1 MKRPLGAALLLFLM
15 GIVYAVYGVWE
26 ILIVGIVLL
35 LIFSGF
41 TVKSRIR
48 AYRKMLEV
56 VLFFALFFIG
66 IIRGNIYTSDVADRV
81 AGYSDGDKISVT
93 CIIDNI
99 ENKSDSIRISGK
111 NTYFSNNGKKIGKIY
126 IYPPKKFLTD
136 KGNSTSYQAEG
147 QETKPENKPEIKS
160 GSKADGSKWLTDIY
174 PGDRINVTGEISAL
188 KPASNE
194 GGYDDERQLWSQ
206 GIFLKLYN
214 SKIQE
219 ERRPFF
225 SISRYLYSFRCH
237 LRDVY
242 LSYLPGEEGNL
253 LSGMTIG
260 DKSDIPDNL
269 MDIFKLAGICH
280 LLSVSGTHIDVVSRG
295 LYRRLKKRGFGVNKS
310 GIVGLTV
317 ALLYGKLCGNS
328 VSTVRSV
335 GMFFISIIATVT
347 GASYDGV
354 TSLMAVGS
362 IMLFLNPIIIEYSG
376 FVFSF
381 GTVLG
386 VMIFAAPIHDRYK
399 DYKRKKWEEARKS
412 GNIETKEY
420 HPTAMDIVVGQLIF
434 SIAIQLFSIPIISF
448 FYYEI
453 PVYGAFLNLFLLPL
467 FPYLLVS
474 GLMGGILC
482 TLGLH
487 SIGNIF
493 LYLCHIILYFFEIAS
508 DYSINLPLSTLIVG
522 KPKWWWIVIYYIV
535 LYVLYKAIKQ
545 EWCFIISV
553 ICVSTILFMIVLPRS
568 NPKEI
573 DMLDVGQG
581 DGIFFSEGDG
591 TNIFIDGGSSSIDKV
606 GKYNILP
613 FLKYR
618 GVRKIDTWFV
628 SHSDTD
634 HISGLAEALDSGYKI
649 GNIITSKQILDTKSF
664 KKIKEKAL
672 LRHVEISGVTS
683 GDKIS
688 FLGKD
693 NIEIIKKKYSN
704 KIKSKNSAAHGKNYF
719 EIQVLSPYEGE
730 KNEDINCL
738 SLVFIIRSGDFS
750 GLFTGDIDSKTEQ
763 GILDKCGIDQLSDI
777 TLLKACHHG
786 SKYSNSLN
794 FIDTVRPK
802 VTIISAGRKNSYGH
816 PGKDTINRLKDI
828 KSQIYCT
835 KWQYQIKIK
844 LKNNGK
850 YVIATPCIRN

>member
-1 MKRPLGAALLLFLM
+1 MKRPLGAALLLFLI

-81 AGYSDGDKISVT
+81 AGYSDGDKVSVT
-93 CIIDNI
+93 CIVDNI
-99 ENKSDSIRISGK
+99 ENRSDSIRISGK
-111 NTYFSNNGKKIGKIY
+111 SAYFSNNGKKIGKIY
-126 IYPPKKFLTD
+126 IYPPKYFLTD
-136 KGNSTSYQAEG
+136 KGKGTSYQAEG
-147 QETKPENKPEIKS
+147 QEKKPETKS
-160 GSKADGSKWLTDIY
+160 GSRSGDSEWPIDIY
-174 PGDRINVTGEISAL
+174 PGDRIDVTGEISLL

-194 GGYDDERQLWSQ
+194 GGYDEERQLWSQ
-206 GIFLKLYN
+206 GIFFKIYN
-214 SKIQE
+214 STIQE

-225 SISRYLYSFRCH
+225 SISRYLYRFRCH

-242 LSYLPGEEGNL
+242 LSYLPGEEGNI

-295 LYRRLKKRGFGVNKS
+295 LYRRLKKQGFGVNKS
-310 GIVGLTV
+310 SFAGLIA

-335 GMFFISIIATVT
+335 GMFFVSIVAKVT

-362 IMLFLNPIIIEYSG
+362 IMLFLNPVIIEYSG

-386 VMIFAAPIHDRYK
+386 VMIFAVPIHDRYK
-399 DYKRKKWEEARKS
+399 DYKRKKWDEARECGMK
-412 GNIETKEY
+412 ETKEY
-420 HPTAMDIVVGQLIF
+420 HPTALDIVLGQLIF
-434 SIAIQLFSIPIISF
+434 SMAIQLFTIPIISF

-474 GLMGGILC
+474 GLIGGILG
-482 TLGLH
+482 TIGLH

-493 LYLCHIILYFFEIAS
+493 LYLCHIILYFFEAAS
-508 DYSINLPLSTLIVG
+508 DYSINLPASTLIVG
-522 KPKWWWIVIYYIV
+522 KPKWWWIVIYYMV
-535 LYVLYKAIKQ
+535 LYILFKAIKQ
-545 EWCFIISV
+545 EWHFIVSV
-553 ICVSTILFMIVLPRS
+553 ICMSIILGIIVLPRS
-568 NPKEI
+568 NLKEI
-573 DMLDVGQG
+573 DMLDLGQG
-581 DGIFFSEGDG
+581 DGIYFSEGDG

-618 GVRKIDTWFV
+618 CVRKIDVWFV

-634 HISGLAEALDSGYKI
+634 HISGLAEALDSGYPI
-649 GNIITSKQILDTKSF
+649 GKIITSEQILNTGSF
-664 KKIKEKAL
+664 QEIKEKAL
-672 LRHVEISGVTS
+672 SRHIEVSGVTS
-683 GDKIS
+683 GDKIVFS
-688 FLGKD
+688 GKD
-693 NIEIIKKKYSN
+693 NIEIKKKEYSN
-704 KIKSKNSAAHGKNYF
+704 KIKSKDTVSMRKKHS

-730 KNEDINCL
+730 RNEDINCL
-738 SLVFIIRSGDFS
+738 SLVFILRSGDFS
-750 GLFTGDIDSKTEQ
+750 GLFTGDIDSKTEH
-763 GILDKCGIDQLSDI
+763 GIIDRCGIDQLSDI
-777 TLLKACHHG
+777 TILKASHHG
-786 SKYSNSLN
+786 SKYSNSMN
-794 FIDTVRPK
+794 FIDTIRPK

-828 KSQIYCT
+828 KSQVYCT
-835 KWQYQIKIK
+835 KWQYQVKIK

-850 YVIATPCIRN
+850 YVIDTPCVRN